1 MALINP
7 AVTAARKIR
16 TSLKRDIII
25 FWMKLQRCEKQG
37 RRTKHQEKGESDQ
50 SQLAVKNK

>member
-16 TSLKRDIII
+16 TSLKRDIIL
-25 FWMKLQRCEKQG
+25 FWIEAAKM
-37 RRTKHQEKGESDQ
+37 
-50 SQLAVKNK
+50 